1 MARQHGFAMAVG
13 TEPCR
18 AAARGLSVHP
28 KRDSWAAPGGGRPV
42 SAAGRALFRP
52 GRTLRSGAAA
62 ARAQVRAPLVSR
74 LRAGA
79 GELGVAA
86 GRPRLW
92 TPAARRGDAFAE
104 RAVLRSRLGRH
115 ALRRAGPAQ
124 YGADSARRLRT
135 GSRATLRVDRAP
147 ALGRRDGAPP
157 GARSPK
163 SRDRPSQ
170 RAPGVTVRLEEEEPA
185 MLGTLHGTQAYK
197 DKAPTG
203 LRGGVRALE
212 AAVKN

>member
-28 KRDSWAAPGGGRPV
+28 KRDSRAAPGGGRPV
-42 SAAGRALFRP
+42 SAVGRALFRS
-52 GRTLRSGAAA
+52 GRALRSGAAA
-62 ARAQVRAPLVSR
+62 ARAQVRAPLVAG

-79 GELGVAA
+79 GERGAAA
-86 GRPRLW
+86 GRPGLW
-92 TPAARRGDAFAE
+92 ASAARRGDAFAE

-115 ALRRAGPAQ
+115 ALRRVGPAQ
-124 YGADSARRLRT
+124 YGANGTRRLRT

-163 SRDRPSQ
+163 SRDGPSQ
-170 RAPGVTVRLEEEEPA
+170 RAPGVTVPIWRKRNQPS
-185 MLGTLHGTQAYK
+185 
-197 DKAPTG
+197 
-203 LRGGVRALE
+203 
-212 AAVKN
+212 